1 MIHKRVVSVVL
12 DSMSCLLCVSTGI
25 GCMLLVWGSERIEWV
40 RNIEDKSNNDESAVF
55 VGTENDQGTN

>member
-1 MIHKRVVSVVL
+1 
-12 DSMSCLLCVSTGI
+12 
-25 GCMLLVWGSERIEWV
+25 MLLVWGSERIEWV